1 VSGPSM
7 VNPDNVRKWRDD
19 VHFDRLAATLI
30 GIIAV
35 LAALLAVVHT
45 DRSLEASRANLEAS
59 RLAAD
64 ITGRIGSVSIAGNL
78 SYTSDEAV
86 LFLAME
92 GTDRSI
98 AAAGADD
105 AGAWTVGQ
113 TMIAA
118 SQELR
123 AALDATMGTTGGP
136 PLDPY
141 AAGLLATTA
150 ADFNAELAEQSRQMD
165 VAQNAGWHDRLAF
178 LGISLL
184 ALAGVLTGLAAVL
197 RQSRAGWFAVGSA
210 GIIVAVAALLAVF
223 ALL

>member
-1 VSGPSM
+1 VSSPSLI
-7 VNPDNVRKWRDD
+7 NPDHVNKWRDD
-19 VHFDRLAATLI
+19 ATFDRFAATLI
-30 GIIAV
+30 GVIAV
-35 LAALLAVVHT
+35 MAALLAVAHT

-78 SYTSDEAV
+78 DYASDEAV

-92 GTDRSI
+92 GTDRSN
-98 AAAGADD
+98 AAAMNDD
-105 AGAWTVGQ
+105 VGAWTVGQ
-113 TMIAA
+113 ALIGA

-165 VAQNAGWHDRLAF
+165 LAQSAGWHDRLAF

-197 RQSRAGWFAVGSA
+197 KRSRAGWFAVGSA
-210 GIIVAVAALLAVF
+210 GAIVGVAALLAVL
-223 ALL
+223 AA